1 VKNVLP
7 PIITEEEFDKAQF
20 VIKKQGTDK
29 KGNDLGYPLTFRVKC
44 GNCKLSMSYKT
55 KNGLCLTCRHATVS
69 GDKTTCQKVDYPA
82 DVIENQV
89 YQTIKKQMSLLFELG
104 EEIAEKSEETKTQS
118 TEKVKTVDARI
129 KELQEEK
136 VRQYESYANGNLKR
150 DLFVEAKKKIDR
162 ELNSLFAIQKD
173 EESKTSEIDEL
184 LYDIKDYTDVGM
196 ELMKKG
202 KLTRN
207 IAIRYIDTVYVYDI
221 DRIEVNLKFQTVL
234 DRALTAAEQMK

>member
-1 VKNVLP
+1 
-7 PIITEEEFDKAQF
+7 
-20 VIKKQGTDK
+20 
-29 KGNDLGYPLTFRVKC
+29 
-44 GNCKLSMSYKT
+44 
-55 KNGLCLTCRHATVS
+55 
-69 GDKTTCQKVDYPA
+69 
-82 DVIENQV
+82 
-89 YQTIKKQMSLLFELG
+89 MSLLFELG
-104 EEIAEKSEETKTQS
+104 EEIAEKSEETKIQS
-118 TEKVKTVDARI
+118 TEKVKTVDERI

-150 DLFVEAKKKIDR
+150 DLFVEAKMKIDE
-162 ELNSLFAIQKD
+162 ELNSLFTIQKD
-173 EESKTSEIDEL
+173 EENKTSEIDEL